1 MIPFVVAG
9 GICIALAFRIRGIN
23 AEGELASA
31 INELG
36 GIAMGLMWPI
46 LGGYVAFS
54 ICGSSRSCSRNGF
67 RNDCLIDECRI
78 LRRTIGGLL
87 AGYTVYWL
95 KKC

>member
-1 MIPFVVAG
+1 MY
-9 GICIALAFRIRGIN
+9 CISFRIRGIN

-54 ICGSSRSCSRNGF
+54 IADRPGLVPGMASGMIASSMNAGF
-67 RNDCLIDECRI
+67 L
-78 LRRTIGGLL
+78 GALL
-87 AGYTVYWL
+87 GAF
-95 KKC
+95 